1 MLMDGRAQKTGI
13 PRQGDDATLLLVIN
27 GHDDLVEFTLPA
39 SYGGEDWAL
48 QLDTNLD
55 AEIAPSVHKT
65 GEKYAVTAR
74 SVLLFALVSKNAQ
87 SGKY

>member
-13 PRQGDDATLLLVIN
+13 RRKGDDATVLLVIN
-27 GHDDLVEFTLPA
+27 GHDELVEFTLPA

-48 QLDTNLD
+48 QLDSNLD
-55 AEIAPSVHKT
+55 VGHATSAYKT
-65 GEKYAVTAR
+65 GEQYAVTAR
-74 SVLLFALVSKNAQ
+74 SVLLFALLSKNAQ